1 MEPTGDDISGG
12 WYYAEDGQQRG
23 PTSLIELQEMARAG
37 SLTRSQVVW
46 REGLLE
52 WVVAEKIPALF
63 PNEPQLV
70 SAGVG
75 APLPYASPGHLQYY
89 NPKGGVVVYAGFWWR
104 VLAYLIDYAILWV
117 PNYLLQT
124 GMRQALNLQLRPTRQ
139 GLPII
144 LMVTGAG
151 SMATIIMEW
160 LYFALMETSS
170 NQGTLG
176 KMACGLIVTDEAG
189 SRISFGRATGR
200 YFGKIVSGLILCIGY
215 MMAGWTER
223 KQALHDTMAG
233 TLVIK
238 KNLPRA

>member
-23 PTSLIELQEMARAG
+23 PMSLIELQEMARAG

-52 WVVAEKIPALF
+52 WVAAEKIPALF
-63 PNEPQLV
+63 AHEPQPV
-70 SAGVG
+70 AAGVA
-75 APLPYASPGHLQYY
+75 APLPYAPSGHLQYY
-89 NPKGGVVVYAGFWWR
+89 NPQGAVVVYAGFWWR
-104 VLAYLIDYAILWV
+104 FLAYLIDYAILWV
-117 PNYLLQT
+117 PNFLLQI
-124 GMRQALNLQLRPTRQ
+124 GMRQALNLPAQPTRQ
-139 GLPII
+139 GLP
-144 LMVTGAG
+144 MFM
-151 SMATIIMEW
+151 MAMSSASLAAIIMQW
-160 LYFALMETSS
+160 LYFALMESSS
-170 NQGTLG
+170 NQATLG

-200 YFGKIVSGLILCIGY
+200 YFGKIVSGLILYIGF

-223 KQALHDTMAG
+223 KQALHDRMAG